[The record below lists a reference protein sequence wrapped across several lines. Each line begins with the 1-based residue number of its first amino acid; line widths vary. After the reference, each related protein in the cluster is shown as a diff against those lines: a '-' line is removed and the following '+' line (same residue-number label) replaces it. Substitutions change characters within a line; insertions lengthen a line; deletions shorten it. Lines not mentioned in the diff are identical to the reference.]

1 MTLKQG
7 AARAFESVTGW
18 RWHVTMQRGTG
29 EVYMDR
35 WQLLKTRL
43 LCVYVNHIRLPDED
57 PLPHNHPWL
66 KSWSVK
72 LRGRYVEEVWTHKQ
86 DVPAEGENISP
97 HYFLVATHIPGRLS
111 RIPENH
117 HIVAVPTKGA
127 WTLFI
132 GWRSERKWGFIGED
146 GSVIPWKVR
155 AQQRGMPMSAFSGG
169 QNAESDSTSK
179 MMFGRED

>member
-1 MTLKQG
+1 MLAQG
-7 AARAFESVTGW
+7 FERVTGW
-18 RWHVTMQRGTG
+18 RWHVTMSRGTG

-72 LRGRYVEEVWTHKQ
+72 LKGFYWEEVWKTFPRFGQFWCIVDH
-86 DVPAEGENISP
+86 ARR
-97 HYFLVATHIPGRLS
+97 PGRIS

-117 HIVAVPTKGA
+117 RITEVSPGGA

-132 GWRSERKWGFIGED
+132 GWRSERKWGFIGSE
-146 GSVIPWKVR
+146 GQVIPWRVR
-155 AQQRGMPMSAFSGG
+155 AAQRGLPTSAFSGG
-169 QNAESDSTSK
+169 QNAPK
-179 MMFGRED
+179 A